1 MNTAGSWRDRLP
13 KGIAVGVIAFLAVA
27 VLPPEAGTAQT
38 TSEVRTCKKLE
49 FRPHGGGSELVSSQC
64 GNQFTTRDAY
74 IGLVIQLRNVRDQ
87 VRLDVE
93 LQDPDQASVWTRQA
107 QINPPAPA
115 TDSFY
120 ELLWMFAVLPIAA
133 DPTALAREDV
143 RLAFSVIR
151 IQGGKPVSERLGE
164 WTLRVRQDRGAPITL
179 KFTLQQP
186 PG

>member
-1 MNTAGSWRDRLP
+1 MNTAGSWRGRVP
-13 KGIAVGVIAFLAVA
+13 RGIVAGVIAILAAA

-38 TSEVRTCKKLE
+38 TIELRTCKKLE
-49 FRPHGGGSELVSSQC
+49 FRLHGGGSELVSSQC

-74 IGLVIQLRNVRDQ
+74 AGLVIQLRNIRDQ

-93 LQDPDQASVWTRQA
+93 LQDPDQASVWSRQT
-107 QINPPAPA
+107 QINPPALA

-120 ELLWMFAVLPIAA
+120 EVFWMYAILPIAA

-186 PG
+186 AG